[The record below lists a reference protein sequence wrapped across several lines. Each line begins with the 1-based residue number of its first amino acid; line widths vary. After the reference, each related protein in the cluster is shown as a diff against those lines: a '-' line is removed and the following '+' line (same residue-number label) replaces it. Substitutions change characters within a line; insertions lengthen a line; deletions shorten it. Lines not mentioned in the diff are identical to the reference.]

1 MKRIILNVCCLI
13 ILSIFLSSCKKQ
25 NKKIIIYSCAEDY
38 RNEFYLNALKEKFAQ
53 YDFSLEYMTSG
64 SAAAK
69 LKFVIENPENNNN
82 TLLEFTVP
90 EELGKWKEYT
100 STFTPTKDLDWC
112 HIYIVNYTTVNEGN
126 DFAID
131 NIYFGTVQNTEA
143 TEFLETFTVDI
154 STNPPTVTSTME
166 KL

>member
-1 MKRIILNVCCLI
+1 M
-13 ILSIFLSSCKKQ
+13 
-25 NKKIIIYSCAEDY
+25 E
-38 RNEFYLNALKEKFAQ
+38 
-53 YDFSLEYMTSG
+53 YDEHGKDSL
-64 SAAAK
+64 AK